1 MKKIGDVTSTADKNG
16 EWTNG
21 NVATGIAPTIL
32 EAGWLN
38 SVQREILG
46 VLIEAGIAQDKNN
59 DNQLK
64 DAIKKIISGGD
75 YATKTEVN
83 SKLAK
88 DKNGADIPDK
98 DTFIKNLSLPE
109 KYQAKGEYAANNG
122 SGIVA
127 SEFRSHLQLGD
138 AARRYV
144 GNNPNDLPDMSFFK
158 TVSGGFSLPQGTQ
171 FRFGVISGDGYKSF
185 NVPFPN
191 ECHTVVFGQMFGSN
205 AWVFSAMYKNLT
217 KSGFEFAARAYSG
230 VNGLQT
236 VGESVS
242 YLAIGN

>member
-21 NVATGIAPTIL
+21 NVAAGIAPTIL
-32 EAGWLN
+32 DAAWLN

-46 VLIEAGIAQDKNN
+46 VIIAAGLQQDK
-59 DNQLK
+59 DDDTQLSK
-64 DAIKKIISGGD
+64 AISKIISGGD

-88 DKNGADIPDK
+88 DQNGADIQDK
-98 DTFIKNLSLPE
+98 DTFIKNLGLPE
-109 KYQAKGEYAANNG
+109 KYQPKGEYAANNG
-122 SGIVA
+122 AGIVA

-171 FRFGVISGDGYKSF
+171 FRFGSVSGDGYKSF
-185 NVPFPN
+185 NAPFPN
-191 ECHTVVFGQMFGSN
+191 ECHTVVFGQMFGTN
-205 AWVFSAMYKNLT
+205 AWVFSPMYKNLT
-217 KSGFEFAARAYSG
+217 KSGFDFAVRAYSG
-230 VNGLQT
+230 VSGIQT
-236 VGESVS
+236 VGESVTF
-242 YLAIGN
+242 LAIGN